1 MRHFVTQ
8 GCILDAKLLYDKYHI
23 IITVGIYAVCTS
35 EKGKEL
41 QKGIMNFVERY
52 PHVEQIHGYF
62 YFEEKRAISF
72 DVVPDD
78 TIRDDNAFQSQ
89 LMQAIRKVYPG
100 YIFSIVIDHVYYK

>member
-1 MRHFVTQ
+1 
-8 GCILDAKLLYDKYHI
+8 
-23 IITVGIYAVCTS
+23 
-35 EKGKEL
+35 
-41 QKGIMNFVERY
+41 MNFVERY

-62 YFEEKRAISF
+62 YLEEKRAISF

-78 TIRDDNAFQSQ
+78 TIRDDNAFQFQ